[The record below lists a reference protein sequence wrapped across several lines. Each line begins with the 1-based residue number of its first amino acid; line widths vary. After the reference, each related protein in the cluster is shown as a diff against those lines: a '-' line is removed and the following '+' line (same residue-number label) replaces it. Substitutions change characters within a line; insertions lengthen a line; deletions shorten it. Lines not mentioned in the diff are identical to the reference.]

1 MLRFAENPD
10 IIFTEILEL
19 AFEDALEWELYSNKA
34 LKSTIAELKEKN
46 RSPGLWR
53 LTDYHYA
60 LIYDVLSNFVDVH
73 NDFARET
80 GQPILELQD
89 HRIFRINLN
98 ALIDQYFYD
107 TDFLLD
113 PQLML
118 NMPSELKGSLGFS
131 AETFGVVMGLK
142 PHSKE
147 LRIEL
152 YEEGEFKPSL
162 LGIKQHTWQFSC

>member
-10 IIFTEILEL
+10 IIFTEILDL

-46 RSPGLWR
+46 RFPGLWR

-60 LIYDVLSNFVDVH
+60 LIYGVLSNFIEVH

-80 GQPILELQD
+80 SQPIVELQD
-89 HRIFRINLN
+89 RRIFRIDFD

-118 NMPSELKGSLGFS
+118 NMPADLKGRLGLS

-147 LRIEL
+147 LQIEL
-152 YEEGEFKPSL
+152 YEEGEFKPAL
-162 LGIKQHTWQFSC
+162 PGIKQHTWQSSC